1 MNYIPSI
8 GLEVHVQLKTKSKMF
23 CCCDTTYGAPPN
35 TQVCPV
41 CLGYP
46 GAMPT
51 MNEDAIRL
59 TVMSGLMLG
68 CKIAPY
74 SKFDRKSYFY
84 PDMPKNYQIT
94 QYDKPLCLGGGV
106 EIREARLRFRVHRGT
121 DGSFNYNSE
130 SVPGNQFK
138 TIGLTRIHLE
148 EDVGKSTHLASCSG
162 VDFNRA
168 GVPLMEIVTE
178 PEIASADEAMSFLL
192 QLKQNLLYAG
202 VSDCNLE
209 EGNLRCDV
217 NISLRPEDQTK
228 LGTKIEIKNM
238 NTFKG
243 VHLAISYEIDRQI
256 RELLSNRNLVQET
269 RRWDSDI
276 GETFTM
282 RSKED
287 AHDYRYFPE
296 PDLLPVV
303 LEHGQIDDWAKA
315 LPENPAARRERLV
328 REYGVP
334 EYDAEVLT
342 ADRTVADFFEAV
354 VKAGGNGKTASNW
367 IMTDV
372 LRLLGESG
380 RPLAQC
386 ALTPD
391 ALAELLLLV
400 EKRTINLPTAKGL
413 LPELFEKGGRPAELV
428 ATRGLGQIGNAD
440 EIGSWVD
447 QILAENPKSVQDFLA
462 GKQAAASFFVGQVM
476 KRSRGKADPQLVGKM
491 VAERLAAMKLATEK

>member
-59 TVMSGLMLG
+59 TVLAGLMLG

-94 QYDKPLCLGGGV
+94 QYDKPLCIGGGV
-106 EIREARLRFRVHRGT
+106 EVEITGGRKII
-121 DGSFNYNSE
+121 N
-130 SVPGNQFK
+130 
-138 TIGLTRIHLE
+138 LTRIHLE
-148 EDVGKSTHLASCSG
+148 EDVGKSTHHASCSG

-178 PEIASADEAMSFLL
+178 PEISSADEAMSFLL

-217 NISLRPEDQTK
+217 NVSLRPEGQTK
-228 LGTKIEIKNM
+228 LGTKAEIKNM

-243 VHLAISYEIDRQI
+243 VHAALIYEIDRHVSVLTGGGRI
-256 RELLSNRNLVQET
+256 VQET
-269 RRWDSDI
+269 RRYDADI

-303 LEHGQIDDWAKA
+303 LTQEVSETWGRA
-315 LPENPAARRERLV
+315 LPEHPAKRRERLV

-334 EYDAEVLT
+334 EYDAAVLT

-354 VKAGGNGKTASNW
+354 VKVGGNGKTVSNW

-380 RPLAQC
+380 RTLAQC
-386 ALTPD
+386 QLKPD

-400 EKRTINLPTAKGL
+400 ERRTINLPTAKGL

-428 ATRGLGQIGNAD
+428 AARGLGQIGNAD
-440 EIGSWVD
+440 EIGSWVE
-447 QILAENPKSVQDFLA
+447 QVLAENPKSVQDFLA

-476 KRSRGKADPQLVGKM
+476 KRSRGKADPQLVGKL
-491 VAERLAAMKLATEK
+491 VADRLAMKKPATEK